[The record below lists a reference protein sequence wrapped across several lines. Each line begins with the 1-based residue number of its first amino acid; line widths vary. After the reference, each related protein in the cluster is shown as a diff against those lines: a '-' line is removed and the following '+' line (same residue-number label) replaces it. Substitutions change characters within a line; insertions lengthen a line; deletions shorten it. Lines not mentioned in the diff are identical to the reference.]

1 MNHWGKIFGAI
12 IGLATG
18 KPFIVLLGLIL
29 GHQFDRGIAKTFNRV
44 GSEFSNDR
52 IRQFSPEFFE
62 NLFQAIGHIAKA
74 DGRVTEEEIQAARI
88 LMDKLGLGTA
98 EKRAAIDYFE
108 QGKNSSY
115 PLKARIR
122 QLRQRD
128 ARQPE
133 YRVLFLK
140 LLMEFVL
147 TDNKM
152 NKNQRAVVWA
162 IGREMQISHLE
173 LAQLEAMLRAQSG
186 FRHSPA
192 GNADNLR
199 VDEAY
204 KSLGVNRSSSND
216 EIKKAYRRLMN
227 RNHPDKLAPENP
239 DPAVIA
245 EAERR
250 TREVRSAY
258 ELLKARRSIR

>member
-1 MNHWGKIFGAI
+1 MNHWGKILGAI
-12 IGLATG
+12 VGLATG
-18 KPFIVLLGLIL
+18 KPFIVLLGLFL
-29 GHQFDRGIAKTFNRV
+29 GHQFDRGFAEKLNRG
-44 GSEFSNDR
+44 GSKSSNDG
-52 IRQFSPEFFE
+52 IRQFSPEFLE
-62 NLFQAIGHIAKA
+62 ILFQASGHVAKA
-74 DGRVTEEEIQAARI
+74 DGRVTEEEIRAARI
-88 LMDKLGLGTA
+88 LMDKLGLGPV
-98 EKRAAIDYFE
+98 ERRAAIDYFE
-108 QGKNSSY
+108 QGKNSAY

-140 LLMEFVL
+140 LLMEFAL
-147 TDNKM
+147 NDNKM
-152 NKNQRAVVWA
+152 NKNQRAVVWT
-162 IGREMQISHLE
+162 IGRELQIGHLE
-173 LAQLEAMLRAQSG
+173 LAQLEAMLRAQRG

-192 GNADNLR
+192 GNADNFR
-199 VDEAY
+199 VDKAY
-204 KSLGVNRSSSND
+204 KSLGVKRSSSND

-239 DPAVIA
+239 DPAAIA

-250 TREVRSAY
+250 TREVRGAY